1 MYSLITF
8 LLEEIHEAFE
18 FCLIVNEFLYFY
30 RCDSEN
36 RYVGNPLRGTCY
48 CKYLYFFI
56 LINWFVLL
64 LSGDCAANKIHLE

>member
-1 MYSLITF
+1 MK
-8 LLEEIHEAFE
+8 
-18 FCLIVNEFLYFY
+18 FLYFY

-56 LINWFVLL
+56 LINWIVLL
-64 LSGDCAANKIHLE
+64 VSGDCAANKIHLE